1 MMKQM
6 EKLRSGQKIE
16 VIVLLSKIKT
26 SEPQKFGMEKIGK
39 EILIQPPTDTIINGE
54 IIMDLLRVRIVMDVQ
69 HFLVE
74 NEQEIL
80 KRIPQ
85 VMDRQILI
93 IMLLGLR

>member
-1 MMKQM
+1 MMKAM
-6 EKLRSGQKIE
+6 ERLRSGQKIE

-26 SEPQKFGMEKIGK
+26 SEPQKFGMEKIVQ
-39 EILIQPPTDTIINGE
+39 EIPIKPSTDTIINGE
-54 IIMDLLRVRIVMDVQ
+54 IIMALLLVRMLMDVQ
-69 HFLVE
+69 PFLVE

-93 IMLLGLR
+93 IMLHGLR